1 MRALRT
7 AFWGIVAICLVILG
21 LANRGM
27 VTLRLLP
34 EGLSGLFGITPALTM
49 PLYAVVLIGV
59 ALGLLIGFV
68 WEWLREYRHRAA
80 ARKRARE
87 VNRLEREVDRL
98 RHEKHEG
105 QDDVLA
111 LVDRP
116 ATPARS

>member
-1 MRALRT
+1 MRALRI

-34 EGLSGLFGITPALTM
+34 EGLSGLFGITPDITM

-68 WEWLREYRHRAA
+68 WEWLREYRHRSV

>member
-7 AFWGIVAICLVILG
+7 AFWGIVAIGLVILG

-27 VTLRLLP
+27 VTLRVLP
-34 EGLSGLFGITPALTM
+34 EGLGGLFGVSPDLDL

-68 WEWLREYRHRAA
+68 WEWLREHKHRSE

-105 QDDVLA
+105 GDEVLA
-111 LVDRP
+111 LVDAP